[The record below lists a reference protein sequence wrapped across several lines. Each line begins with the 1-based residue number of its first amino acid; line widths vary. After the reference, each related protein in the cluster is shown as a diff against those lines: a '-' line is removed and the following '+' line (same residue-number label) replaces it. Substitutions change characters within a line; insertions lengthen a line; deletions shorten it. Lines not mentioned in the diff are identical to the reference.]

1 LKTIRRQLMNRF
13 DKKRAGAANATNI
26 ICPKIMKKLERNK
39 EADDYICHWS
49 NNLQF
54 EVDHNHEPR
63 RVVTLK
69 QKLVDVAGGS

>member
-1 LKTIRRQLMNRF
+1 
-13 DKKRAGAANATNI
+13 
-26 ICPKIMKKLERNK
+26 MKKLERNKK

-63 RVVTLK
+63 RVVDLEAKTCGC
-69 QKLVDVAGGS
+69 DWW

>member
-1 LKTIRRQLMNRF
+1 MNRF
-13 DKKRAGAANATNI
+13 DKKRVGAANATNI

-39 EADDYICHWS
+39 KDADDYICHWS

-63 RVVTLK
+63 RVVDLEAKTCGC
-69 QKLVDVAGGS
+69 DWW